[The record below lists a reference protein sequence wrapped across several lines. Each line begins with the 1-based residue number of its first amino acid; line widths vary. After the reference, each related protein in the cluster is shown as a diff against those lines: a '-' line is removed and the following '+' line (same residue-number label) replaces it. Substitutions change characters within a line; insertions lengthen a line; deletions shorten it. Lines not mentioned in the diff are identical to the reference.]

1 MTAPVV
7 RPSSSNTQNR
17 DRVVGG
23 PGMVKLEIF
32 QWIFREKPGEVGEKN
47 LEKAMK
53 NHCWLVVWNMAF
65 IFPYIGNNHPN

>member
-1 MTAPVV
+1 
-7 RPSSSNTQNR
+7 
-17 DRVVGG
+17 
-23 PGMVKLEIF
+23 MVKLEIF